1 MAKKDILKDL
11 GAYGANV
18 LRKGSD
24 TRRPDLIPTGIP
36 SLDIITGGGWPR
48 GRALEYFGPEGSGK
62 STLALLAIA
71 EAQKLGLSCVYIDL
85 ERTYDPEYS
94 ATLGVDNDM
103 VIAPTFD
110 DGESAIDAAIMM
122 VDRWEEVAE
131 KMGMSKELGIV
142 VIDSVAALLPRAE
155 KDAEMGD
162 SHVGLMGRMTSKAS
176 RILTPLL
183 ADRNVTIL
191 YINQLRGTI
200 NSGPFA
206 PKTGTTG
213 GNAIKYYASSRVD
226 IRRIGQIK
234 FKDDVVGAKI
244 KILLKKDKIGG
255 NESKHT
261 TVDMFH
267 GKGFSIIGDLI
278 EISIEKGLTKKG
290 GAWYNYKDQ
299 KFQGVENMKAWLKD
313 NPEELEQLR
322 HAIREVHNDPKKKG
336 TKKAT

>member
-24 TRRPDLIPTGIP
+24 TKRPDIIPTGIP
-36 SLDIITGGGWPR
+36 SLDILTGGGWPR

-71 EAQKLGLSCVYIDL
+71 EAQKMGLACVYIDL
-85 ERTYDPEYS
+85 ERTYDPLYS
-94 ATLGVDNDM
+94 ALLGVDNEM
-103 VIAPTFD
+103 IIAPTFD

-122 VDRWEEVAE
+122 ADRWDEVAD
-131 KMGMSKELGIV
+131 KTGLPSELGIM

-162 SHVGLMGRMTSKAS
+162 SHVGLMGRMTSKAC

-183 ADRNVTIL
+183 HDRNVTIL

-226 IRRIGQIK
+226 VRRIGQIK
-234 FKDDVVGAKI
+234 CKDAVVGAKI
-244 KILLKKDKIGG
+244 KIMLKKDKISG

-278 EISIEKGLTKKG
+278 DLSIEKGLTKKG
-290 GAWYNYKDQ
+290 GAWYTYKEQ
-299 KFQGVENMKAWLKD
+299 RFQGAENMKIWLKD
-313 NPEELEQLR
+313 NPNELEELRLSIVGGGE
-322 HAIREVHNDPKKKG
+322 
-336 TKKAT
+336 